1 MERVKSVSK
10 SEGDPNRG
18 IGRERGAARRPDGSG
33 FPVGGRPYLSEVRL
47 ADIVAVRNPRHTSH
61 PHRSRASQ
69 GARATSA
76 TSATKATSSASST
89 LATRN
94 STPQDM
100 ERGALGA
107 HALATSYDGA
117 RPRDLGP
124 GSRAAD
130 SQLEGLA
137 RSLGAED
144 DPRLTEP
151 PVVEELPDGRY
162 RLCAGERRVEA
173 ARLANWTA
181 ILCMVYPPLDPVRA
195 HTLSLLENLH
205 RSPMHPLEEISALC
219 ISRLLANA
227 DARNLGSDARSLL
240 EHAWARQESSYSV
253 IRGLEYLLIEDGWTA
268 DRPDV
273 SWKAHL
279 DDLGIS
285 MATWERKRK
294 LRLLNIQPAQ
304 QERLLSV
311 DITEA
316 ALHALGTL
324 RPADQEKVVDAL
336 IRNPDLAG
344 KVRRIARARRDGFYD
359 NIEDA
364 LAEVQG
370 WRVGASTASGDPE
383 GEDASSRASASE
395 SASAPPRATPLS
407 STSSGSGEDAYA
419 NFPVP
424 GVGTEPTDS
433 TAPRVAAVPSQ
444 AHAQEPVPAEIQDA
458 VLQLL
463 ECAERLSSAMLTL
476 RSYRGGAAL
485 IDPWGTWSGDALDF
499 IKRELEAGR

>member
-1 MERVKSVSK
+1 MESVSK
-10 SEGDPNRG
+10 SERDLDSGIRGD
-18 IGRERGAARRPDGSG
+18 GRERGAARRDGSG
-33 FPVGGRPYLSEVRL
+33 FPVGRRPYLSEVQL

-61 PHRSRASQ
+61 PHVSRSSQRAQ
-69 GARATSA
+69 
-76 TSATKATSSASST
+76 ASST
-89 LATRN
+89 ARN
-94 STPQDM
+94 STPQDVG
-100 ERGALGA
+100 RGGLDVYAAETPYDVAL
-107 HALATSYDGA
+107 
-117 RPRDLGP
+117 PRDLVS
-124 GSRAAD
+124 GSPAD

-144 DPRLTEP
+144 DPRLAEP
-151 PVVEELPDGRY
+151 PVVEELSDGRY

-181 ILCMVYPPLDPVRA
+181 ILCLVYPPLDPVRA

-227 DARNLGSDARSLL
+227 DARNLGGDARALL
-240 EHAWARQESSYSV
+240 EDAWGRQESSYSV
-253 IRGLEYLLIEDGWTA
+253 IRGLEHLLTEDGWTA

-285 MATWERKRK
+285 MAAWERKRK
-294 LRLLNIQPAQ
+294 LRLLNIQPDQ
-304 QERLLSV
+304 QERLRSV

-336 IRNPDLAG
+336 IRNPDLAR

-383 GEDASSRASASE
+383 GDDASSRASAPG
-395 SASAPPRATPLS
+395 SAPAPPRTTPLS
-407 STSSGSGEDAYA
+407 SMSSGSGEDAYA

-424 GVGTEPTDS
+424 GVRAEPTDS
-433 TAPRVAAVPSQ
+433 TAPRVDAVPSQ
-444 AHAQEPVPAEIQDA
+444 AHAQELVPPEIQDA

-485 IDPWGTWSGDALDF
+485 ADPWGTWSGDALDF
-499 IKRELEAGR
+499 IKRELEAGK